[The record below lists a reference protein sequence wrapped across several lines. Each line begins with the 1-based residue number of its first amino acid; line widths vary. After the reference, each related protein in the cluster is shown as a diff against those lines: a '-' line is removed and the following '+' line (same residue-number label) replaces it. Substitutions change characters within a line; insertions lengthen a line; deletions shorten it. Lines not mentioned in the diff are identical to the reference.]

1 MPERGSP
8 LRRWLPTILWSLL
21 IFIACSL
28 PSIPSPAGLE
38 KLSFLDNA
46 AHLILFAVLSLLLAR
61 SLAPTSARKST
72 VLLAAFLS
80 LSYGLLIELYQS
92 FIPYRFF
99 EYLDL
104 LADGVGAVFGGLL
117 WLKLK
122 GRKI

>member
-1 MPERGSP
+1 MPERGSGFW
-8 LRRWLPTILWSLL
+8 RWLPTILWALL
-21 IFIACSL
+21 IFVAC
-28 PSIPSPAGLE
+28 SIPSPTAAKGVI
-38 KLSFLDNA
+38 FLGKADKA